1 MTMKSWMDRHTD
13 SDMWT
18 SWRTDLQTDRPTS
31 LTPKKQYPRRF
42 VAGGGIN
49 DDFEPSHMQAAGSD
63 TDHTL

>member
-1 MTMKSWMDRHTD
+1 MDGPTYRQRYVDIVADGPTD
-13 SDMWT
+13 G
-18 SWRTDLQTDRPTS
+18 QTHIS
-31 LTPKKQYPRRF
+31 STPKKQYPRRF